1 MGPSDP
7 AVIRRV
13 ANGLS
18 ARDGGGTVVMRSCSV
33 RCDQSSAALGS
44 GSVRRYPND
53 CRESF
58 APLRFRARCRGFPDT
73 PAAIPDTRSRWSL
86 TPGSSTR
93 ADHSVR

>member
-1 MGPSDP
+1 MRPSDP
-7 AVIRRV
+7 AVTRGV

-18 ARDGGGTVVMRSCSV
+18 E
-33 RCDQSSAALGS
+33 SSAVLGS

-58 APLRFRARCRGFPDT
+58 APLRFGARCRGFPDT
-73 PAAIPDTRSRWSL
+73 PPTIPDTRSRRPL
-86 TPGSSTR
+86 TAGSPTR